1 MAIFIG
7 VAMFADYRS
16 MKKKKKK
23 KRKVGWWLWIVE
35 FLSFKKRFCGGCG
48 EFAGCGL
55 WSFVG
60 RWPIGDLLQTACVGW
75 CWGCGI
81 VWI

>member
-1 MAIFIG
+1 MAIFSG
-7 VAMFADYRS
+7 VAMFANYRW
-16 MKKKKKK
+16 MKKENRKKKK
-23 KRKVGWWLWIVE
+23 KRKRKEEW
-35 FLSFKKRFCGGCG
+35 KREEWFCGGCG

-55 WSFVG
+55 WSFAG
-60 RWPIGDLLQTACVGW
+60 RRPIGDLLQSAWVGW